1 MQLYEGPA
9 PEPEPEGKSASMPK
23 DGSDDAAHER
33 AELDAARNGDP
44 GALERLMIRYKP
56 LVRARAHAYRLAGAD
71 REDLVQ
77 EGMIGL
83 FKAVRDFRTEA
94 GAPFAAFADLC
105 VTRQVMSAVKASAR
119 KKHLPLNT
127 YLSLSQSGSGDD
139 AELPDAELREAE
151 SREPERQFIHREE
164 ARRIAAV
171 IEGGL
176 SPFERQVI
184 GLYLAGEHY
193 HAIAQRMQRSPKSI
207 DNALQRIR
215 RKIGVRL
222 RTQQE
227 GL

>member
-1 MQLYEGPA
+1 MAEASPTGDAQRSS
-9 PEPEPEGKSASMPK
+9 EGKA
-23 DGSDDAAHER
+23 DVAAEER
-33 AELDAARNGDP
+33 AELDSARNGDP
-44 GALERLMIRYKP
+44 DAVERLMIRYKP
-56 LVRARAHAYRLAGAD
+56 LVRARAHAYRLVGAD

-83 FKAVRDFRTEA
+83 FKAVRDYRAET

-105 VTRQVMSAVKASAR
+105 VTRQVMTAVKASAR

-127 YLSLSQSGSGDD
+127 YLSLSQSSTGDD
-139 AELPDAELREAE
+139 TEQPDAELREAE

-184 GLYLAGEHY
+184 GLYLAGENY
-193 HAIAQRMQRSPKSI
+193 HVIAQRMQRTPKSI

-215 RKIGVRL
+215 RKIGMRL
-222 RTQQE
+222 RAQKE
-227 GL
+227 GC

>member
-1 MQLYEGPA
+1 MQRYDG
-9 PEPEPEGKSASMPK
+9 PEPEEASEGKP
-23 DGSDDAAHER
+23 GIAADER

-44 GALERLMIRYKP
+44 DAVERLMIRYKP
-56 LVRARAHAYRLAGAD
+56 LVRARAHAYRMVGAD

-83 FKAVRDFRTEA
+83 FKAVRDYRVEA

-105 VTRQVMSAVKASAR
+105 VTRQVMSAVKAAAR

-127 YLSLSQSGSGDD
+127 YLSLSQPGTGED

-164 ARRIAAV
+164 ARRIATV

-184 GLYLAGEHY
+184 GLYLAGENY

-215 RKIGVRL
+215 RKIGMRL
-222 RTQQE
+222 RIQKE
-227 GL
+227 SV